1 MNDEAAPQ
9 GRPDRVPSS
18 LPAASAWSAE
28 AQDAFYASV
37 GSLMERARHRAAA
50 RAAGRIW
57 RAMML
62 APTLE
67 VCGALLCGETVPVE
81 RLDPDWVK
89 RFGVK
94 S

>member
-1 MNDEAAPQ
+1 MNDEAARE
-9 GRPDRVPSS
+9 GRSADVTPPTQS
-18 LPAASAWSAE
+18 LQPAT
-28 AQDAFYASV
+28 V
-37 GSLMERARHRAAA
+37 GP
-50 RAAGRIW
+50 IW

-67 VCGALLCGETVPVE
+67 VCEALLRGERVPIG
-81 RLDPDWVK
+81 RLDRDWVK

>member
-1 MNDEAAPQ
+1 VSRVHVVYDER
-9 GRPDRVPSS
+9 GEVVKYELLS
-18 LPAASAWSAE
+18 PAE
-28 AQDAFYASV
+28 
-37 GSLMERARHRAAA
+37 ETR
-50 RAAGRIW
+50 RIW

-67 VCGALLCGETVPVE
+67 VCKALLRGEKVPTSK
-81 RLDPDWVK
+81 LDPDWVK